1 MKLQILVPQ
10 YKEDERLIGKLLDSI
25 ELQRNI
31 DFNDIGVIIV
41 NDGSD
46 VILNP
51 FFLQKYKFKI
61 DYIRNEHKGVSAT
74 RNRALKEATADYVMF
89 CDADDMFY
97 HPLALQLII
106 NSAEE
111 KKPDCIYS
119 TFIEEVPDQQHK
131 GKFLY
136 NARPQ
141 AFVFVHGKVY
151 RRQFLLDKNIWW
163 DEELTL
169 HEDGYFN
176 GLALAQVPKDKLL
189 YCNEP
194 FYLWCNNNESVSR
207 KTPTF
212 VLDTYNNNLLA
223 QDKLI
228 TKLLPVNIYEAIN
241 LTAIQLFQ
249 TYFLLTGTFL
259 EWSNDEKQL
268 EAFRNRLKTELD
280 ATEKRFAE
288 FYDKFKDCYKHV
300 IQKERERLFLSTKN
314 GASIFNNN
322 DSKMEDFE
330 KWLVEFKKKHNIEFD
345 DTAVV
350 IPEETKEE
358 NNDIIEAE
366 VKEIKEDV
374 KDIQENIQKEEKEN
388 SNETKM

>member
-1 MKLQILVPQ
+1 MILQILIPQ
-10 YKEDERLIGKLLDSI
+10 YKETERDIGKLLESI

-46 VILNP
+46 VILDP
-51 FFLQKYKFKI
+51 AFLNKFKFEI
-61 DYIRNEHKGVSAT
+61 KYLRNDHKGVSAA

-97 HPLALQLII
+97 HSLAIQLILRECE
-106 NSAEE
+106 S
-111 KKPDCIYS
+111 KKPYCLYS
-119 TFIEEVPDQQHK
+119 TFIEEIPDSNHPD
-131 GKFLY
+131 KFLY
-136 NARPQ
+136 NARQQ

-151 RRQFLLDKNIWW
+151 NRKFLLDRNIWW

-176 GLALAQVPKDKLL
+176 GLAIAQVPKDKLL

-194 FYLWCNNNESVSR
+194 FYMWCNNKNSVSR
-207 KTPTF
+207 QSPTF

-241 LTAIQLFQ
+241 LTAIQLYQ
-249 TYFLLTGTFL
+249 TYFLLSGTFMDC
-259 EWSNDEKQL
+259 SNDQNQPENMRIKLKRGL
-268 EAFRNRLKTELD
+268 ESTENR
-280 ATEKRFAE
+280 FVE

-300 IQKERERLFLSTKN
+300 IQSERERLFESTKN
-314 GASIFNNN
+314 GSSIFNQHNYTL
-322 DSKMEDFE
+322 DDFE

-345 DTAVV
+345 DSVIV
-350 IPEETKEE
+350 IPEKKEE
-358 NNDIIEAE
+358 SASAE
-366 VKEIKEDV
+366 TAKE
-374 KDIQENIQKEEKEN
+374 
-388 SNETKM
+388 

>member
-1 MKLQILVPQ
+1 MILQILIPQ
-10 YKEDERLIGKLLDSI
+10 YKETERDIGKLLESI

-46 VILNP
+46 VILDP
-51 FFLQKYKFKI
+51 AFLNKFKFEI
-61 DYIRNEHKGVSAT
+61 KYIRNEHKGVSAT

-97 HPLALQLII
+97 HSLAIQLILRECG
-106 NSAEE
+106 S
-111 KKPDCIYS
+111 KKPDCLYS
-119 TFIEEVPDQQHK
+119 TFIEEVPDQQHS

-136 NARPQ
+136 NARQQ

-151 RRQFLLDKNIWW
+151 NRKFLLDRNIWW

-194 FYLWCNNNESVSR
+194 FYMWCNNAESVSR

-228 TKLLPVNIYEAIN
+228 TKLLSVNIYEAIN
-241 LTAIQLFQ
+241 LTAIQLYQ
-249 TYFLLTGTFL
+249 TYFLLTGTFVDWSKDKAQPENIRTKIKQEL
-259 EWSNDEKQL
+259 ESTE
-268 EAFRNRLKTELD
+268 NR
-280 ATEKRFAE
+280 FVE
-288 FYDKFKDCYKHV
+288 FYDKFKDCYRHV
-300 IQKERERLFLSTKN
+300 IESERERLFTSTKN
-314 GASIFNNN
+314 GSSIFNRH
-322 DSKMEDFE
+322 DYTLQDFE
-330 KWLVEFKKKHNIEFD
+330 KWLITFKKKHHIEFD
-345 DTAVV
+345 DDP
-350 IPEETKEE
+350 IETP
-358 NNDIIEAE
+358 NNQDQTRDDKSDK
-366 VKEIKEDV
+366 VLVED
-374 KDIQENIQKEEKEN
+374 K
-388 SNETKM
+388 

>member
-10 YKEDERLIGKLLDSI
+10 YKEDERVIGKLLDSI

-31 DFNDIGVIIV
+31 DFKDIGVIIV

-74 RNRALKEATADYVMF
+74 RNRALKEATADYIIF

-97 HPLALQLII
+97 HPLALQFII
-106 NSAEE
+106 NNTEE
-111 KKPDCIYS
+111 KKPDCLYS
-119 TFIEEVPDQQHK
+119 TFIEEVPDNQHQ
-131 GKFLY
+131 GKFIY

-151 RRQFLLDKNIWW
+151 RREFLIEKDIRW

-176 GLALAQVPKDKLL
+176 GLALAQVKQDKLV

-194 FYLWCNNNESVSR
+194 FYMWCNNNESVSR
-207 KTPTF
+207 KSITF

-228 TKLLPVNIYEAIN
+228 TKLLPVNILEAIN

-249 TYFLLTGTFL
+249 TYFLLTGTFKD
-259 EWSNDEKQL
+259 WSEDEKNQIHEHCKNGL
-268 EAFRNRLKTELD
+268 EAVD
-280 ATEKRFAE
+280 KRFAE
-288 FYDKFKDCYKHV
+288 FYDKFKDCYRHV
-300 IQKERERLFLSTKN
+300 IQKERKRLFESTQN
-314 GASIFNNN
+314 GAKIFNNN
-322 DSKMEDFE
+322 DVKLEDFE
-330 KWLVEFKKKHNIEFD
+330 TWLIEFKKKHNIEFD
-345 DTAVV
+345 DTPIELPKA
-350 IPEETKEE
+350 EEKKDENIIDAEVTEKESIEKEE
-358 NNDIIEAE
+358 I
-366 VKEIKEDV
+366 KKED
-374 KDIQENIQKEEKEN
+374 K
-388 SNETKM
+388 

>member
-10 YKEDERLIGKLLDSI
+10 YREDERIISKLLDSI

-31 DFNDIGVIIV
+31 DFRDIGVIIV

-51 FFLQKYKFKI
+51 FFLQKYKFRI
-61 DYIRNEHKGVSAT
+61 DYIRDEHKGVSAA

-97 HPLALQLII
+97 HSLAIQLII
-106 NSAEE
+106 RECGS
-111 KKPDCIYS
+111 KKPDCFYS
-119 TFIEEVPDQQHK
+119 TFIEEVPDQQHP

-151 RRQFLLDKNIWW
+151 NRKFLLDRNIWW

-176 GLALAQVPKDKLL
+176 GLALAQVPKDKLV

-194 FYLWCNNNESVSR
+194 FYMWCNNGESVSR

-241 LTAIQLFQ
+241 LTAIQLYQ
-249 TYFLLTGTFL
+249 TYFLLTGTFVDL
-259 EWSNDEKQL
+259 SNDKTQL
-268 EAFRNRLKTELD
+268 ENVRTKIKQELESTEN
-280 ATEKRFAE
+280 RFAE

-300 IQKERERLFLSTKN
+300 IQSDRERLFDSTKN
-314 GASIFNNN
+314 GSSIFNQH
-322 DSKMEDFE
+322 DYTLKDFE
-330 KWLVEFKKKHNIEFD
+330 KWLITFKKKHNIEFD
-345 DTAVV
+345 DSA
-350 IPEETKEE
+350 IANSGKKEEDTQTKTTKE
-358 NNDIIEAE
+358 
-366 VKEIKEDV
+366 
-374 KDIQENIQKEEKEN
+374 
-388 SNETKM
+388 